1 MTSHVLKF
9 VDFTKAHQS
18 RYVENEALFSLQ
30 INSLVTRS
38 ATLWQKNTFVEKDPL
53 KLVSAIFLSSF
64 YFLQMIALQKL

>member
-9 VDFTKAHQS
+9 VDFTKAHKS